1 MGFVCA
7 DLKRAIANRKF
18 ALLVI
23 MVAVLECMDALPQ
36 LLIGAEIK
44 GGRIILYQ
52 NVTDMIM
59 NNGAS
64 TLYHL
69 LSCTVGVMVFAGSY
83 SAVKVF
89 TCVVSAFLC
98 IVIGKL
104 LYVCILS
111 LMLPL
116 SAENNDI
123 YQGSWQTLQQG
134 RHWLFILYRL
144 LLGGLQGAF
153 FAIISFIASAF
164 VRNKFLI
171 YAMPSIV
178 YYFFLYIF
186 TDLYD
191 LSKWNGFRILSV
203 ANVYF
208 TFQFGLDKELESLC
222 FTMLYTV
229 VLAIAGWFVFDRKI
243 RRNI

>member
-69 LSCTVGVMVFAGSY
+69 LSCTVGVRV
-83 SAVKVF
+83 
-89 TCVVSAFLC
+89 LLDL
-98 IVIGKL
+98 IVR
-104 LYVCILS
+104 
-111 LMLPL
+111 
-116 SAENNDI
+116 
-123 YQGSWQTLQQG
+123 T
-134 RHWLFILYRL
+134 
-144 LLGGLQGAF
+144 
-153 FAIISFIASAF
+153 
-164 VRNKFLI
+164 
-171 YAMPSIV
+171 
-178 YYFFLYIF
+178 
-186 TDLYD
+186 
-191 LSKWNGFRILSV
+191 
-203 ANVYF
+203 
-208 TFQFGLDKELESLC
+208 
-222 FTMLYTV
+222 
-229 VLAIAGWFVFDRKI
+229 RK
-243 RRNI
+243 

>member
-83 SAVKVF
+83 CEDAENKFITNIVYRSSCSRYSAVKVF
-89 TCVVSAFLC
+89 TCVVSAFL
-98 IVIGKL
+98 
-104 LYVCILS
+104 
-111 LMLPL
+111 
-116 SAENNDI
+116 
-123 YQGSWQTLQQG
+123 
-134 RHWLFILYRL
+134 
-144 LLGGLQGAF
+144 
-153 FAIISFIASAF
+153 
-164 VRNKFLI
+164 
-171 YAMPSIV
+171 
-178 YYFFLYIF
+178 
-186 TDLYD
+186 
-191 LSKWNGFRILSV
+191 
-203 ANVYF
+203 
-208 TFQFGLDKELESLC
+208 
-222 FTMLYTV
+222 
-229 VLAIAGWFVFDRKI
+229 
-243 RRNI
+243 

>member
-1 MGFVCA
+1 M
-7 DLKRAIANRKF
+7 
-18 ALLVI
+18 
-23 MVAVLECMDALPQ
+23 
-36 LLIGAEIK
+36 
-44 GGRIILYQ
+44 
-52 NVTDMIM
+52 
-59 NNGAS
+59 
-64 TLYHL
+64 
-69 LSCTVGVMVFAGSY
+69 
-83 SAVKVF
+83 
-89 TCVVSAFLC
+89 
-98 IVIGKL
+98 
-104 LYVCILS
+104 CILS

-134 RHWLFILYRL
+134 RYWLFILYRL

-229 VLAIAGWFVFDRKI
+229 VLAIVGWFVFDRKI

>member
-44 GGRIILYQ
+44 DGRIILYQ

-83 SAVKVF
+83 CEDAENKFITNIVYRSSCSRYSAVKVF
-89 TCVVSAFLC
+89 TCIVSAFLC

-134 RHWLFILYRL
+134 RYWLFILYRL

-153 FAIISFIASAF
+153 FC
-164 VRNKFLI
+164 NYLI
-171 YAMPSIV
+171 YCICICA
-178 YYFFLYIF
+178 
-186 TDLYD
+186 
-191 LSKWNGFRILSV
+191 
-203 ANVYF
+203 
-208 TFQFGLDKELESLC
+208 E
-222 FTMLYTV
+222 
-229 VLAIAGWFVFDRKI
+229 
-243 RRNI
+243 